1 MKGSLENGSKILLE
15 SEMTHDPM
23 VAEMKKLPPSR
34 WAEVVRR
41 AKVLRHYAAVPRPT
55 VEDMRRCAAELGCGQ
70 RQAYYYVRAWRARS
84 SGLPDPRS
92 TKHARP
98 TGLPTSVDVIGAS
111 QSDATNSYE
120 YRTTL
125 GSSAGSIAFDN
136 DQPTRTQPD
145 REIEIVVDCA
155 PLAFDVDDAGTV
167 EPARLLVAMGK
178 ADGRIFSHALL
189 SHEATSIDAESVLL
203 AWDGRIGAKVS
214 WTAGIGDGFDFGH
227 RAALAGAVSVPSG
240 ANVVPAGAAMLDLA
254 GGSIGRIRI
263 APRRRASHGKPE
275 AAVPIDAARTAVAH
289 IVADYNDAIG
299 LPEHSSR
306 LA

>member
-1 MKGSLENGSKILLE
+1 
-15 SEMTHDPM
+15 MTHDPM
-23 VAEMKKLPPSR
+23 VAEMKKRPPSR

-92 TKHARP
+92 TKQTKP
-98 TGLPTSVDVIGAS
+98 MGLPSSADVIGAG
-111 QSDATNSYE
+111 QPDVTDFAE
-120 YRTTL
+120 YSTTPV
-125 GSSAGSIAFDN
+125 SSAGSIAIDS
-136 DQPTRTQPD
+136 DHPTRRQRD
-145 REIEIVVDCA
+145 REIEVVVDCA
-155 PLAFDVDDAGTV
+155 PLAFDVDDAGTI
-167 EPARLLVAMGK
+167 EPARLLVAMDK

-214 WTAGIGDGFDFGH
+214 WTAGIGDGFDFGR
-227 RAALAGAVSVPSG
+227 RAALAGAVPVPSG
-240 ANVVPAGAAMLDLA
+240 ASVVPAGAALLQLA

-263 APRRRASHGKPE
+263 VPRRRGALEKPE
-275 AAVPIDAARTAVAH
+275 AAVPIDAARIAVAH
-289 IVADYNDAIG
+289 ILADHNDAIG
-299 LPEHSSR
+299 FPEHPSH